1 MTERDLSVFFIPPRL
16 FWVDAI
22 KNGEFPLWNPYY
34 YSGHPLLA
42 TLQPAVFYPL
52 NILLLFFPFDLAFN
66 WIIILHFFLAGLF
79 LLLLMR
85 ELGASTTGSFIGA
98 LIFML
103 GGYMISV
110 HNLLS
115 TLLSVTWVPLTIFF
129 YLRAIKKSSFSA
141 VGEGLVPSRWETT
154 RVSPTLTYEK
164 LNNFVGGRK
173 GGYAL
178 LVGITLAI
186 MFTGGGIEVVY
197 GTLGLLLFLALLP
210 ETFLGFSP
218 ENTAL
223 SCPNVSIGHPSS
235 NTGFPPPPAPLIEG
249 DKGGGR
255 NDKAVREGRLSPNDF
270 IGDVPSRGET
280 TRVSPTSESEDSSKN
295 CAYLTKRMAYLLI
308 SVIIF
313 LFLSAVQLLPFLEL
327 SHYSV
332 RASGLSYI
340 EATTWSMDLKDL
352 IQFFIPDPYGYG
364 VSEAKYWSNQ
374 SWLKTIYIGTI
385 PFILSVFF
393 FVERRRKTLPFIFI
407 LLFSFILAFGK
418 NSAIYEYL
426 YYYLPSFNKIRYP
439 VKFLFLVFILFSIS
453 AGLGWDSLK
462 QNLEYGKKRGKR
474 IIIGLLCLATLSAIA
489 FGFLSYFDAEV
500 KNFLIERGVKYP
512 EYNEVYI
519 NVFNTKRLLVIFILS
534 TLMLYG
540 GMRSIKMQRIM
551 PYLMVSIL
559 TIDLFFAHFGYYFTT
574 KTEEYHKNSESMSFV
589 LKDKDELFRVFT
601 TPKTKKG
608 EVVISATENNEIKE
622 KEVSSVNDSKNVNV
636 GIDKEIIHG
645 YNLERRIFDMDGVEV
660 MRLSDYEKVSTLLT
674 AAPGPGATNLL
685 ALLNVKYVLSTPK
698 IESKEFRLVK
708 IIRPVPGKTKK
719 KLEEENFLKIYQNL
733 NYLPRAFLVE
743 SYRILKE
750 EEDFSRV
757 VQDIQDKTFHP
768 AKEVLLYEEP
778 WDKNSSELRVRSS
791 ELVKTKDKTV
801 KKQEKR
807 QNEVSIIDYRNNSI
821 KLNVNTDRPKILVLS
836 ETYYPGWKAYV
847 DGQEKKILKAN
858 FAFRAIPLSAGQHE
872 VEFVYD
878 PWTFKIGLYITLA
891 TIISLMSFGIFA
903 LFYKK
908 LNPHEPLAHKGG

>member
-1 MTERDLSVFFIPPRL
+1 MF
-16 FWVDAI
+16 
-22 KNGEFPLWNPYY
+22 
-34 YSGHPLLA
+34 
-42 TLQPAVFYPL
+42 
-52 NILLLFFPFDLAFN
+52 
-66 WIIILHFFLAGLF
+66 
-79 LLLLMR
+79 LLMR
-85 ELGASTTGSFIGA
+85 ELDASTIGSFIGA

-115 TLLSVTWVPLTIFF
+115 TLLSVAWVPLIIFLF
-129 YLRAIKKSSFSA
+129 LRVLKKDS
-141 VGEGLVPSRWETT
+141 
-154 RVSPTLTYEK
+154 LTYVV
-164 LNNFVGGRK
+164 FT
-173 GGYAL
+173 
-178 LVGITLAI
+178 GIVLSI

-210 ETFLGFSP
+210 EAFLSLYSENPPHPDPLPQGEREPKVISP
-218 ENTAL
+218 PL
-223 SCPNVSIGHPSS
+223 
-235 NTGFPPPPAPLIEG
+235 TGGDEG
-249 DKGGGR
+249 EGGR
-255 NDKAVREGRLSPNDF
+255 F
-270 IGDVPSRGET
+270 
-280 TRVSPTSESEDSSKN
+280 SESEDSSKN

-327 SHYSV
+327 SYYSV

-364 VSEAKYWSNQ
+364 TSEEKYWSNQ

-385 PFILSVFF
+385 PFILSAFL
-393 FVERRRKTLPFIFI
+393 FVEKGRKTLPFLLL

-453 AGLGWDSLK
+453 AGLGWDSLR
-462 QNLEYGKKRGKR
+462 QNLEQGRKSGKW
-474 IIIGLLCLATLSAIA
+474 IIFCLLFLATLAAVI
-489 FGFLSYFDAEV
+489 FGGLSYFDKEV
-500 KNFLIERGVKYP
+500 KDFLIEKGVKYP
-512 EYNEVYI
+512 DYNDVNI

-534 TLMLYG
+534 VLILYG
-540 GMRSIKMQRIM
+540 GLRSIKIQRIL
-551 PYLMVSIL
+551 PYLLVSIL
-559 TIDLFFAHFGYYFTT
+559 TIDLFFAHYGYYFAS
-574 KTEEYHKNSESMSFV
+574 KVEEYHKNSESMSFV
-589 LKDKDELFRVFT
+589 LKGKGELFRVFT

-608 EVVISATENNEIKE
+608 EVVISATENNEIKGN
-622 KEVSSVNDSKNVNV
+622 EVLFTNVSKNINA

-708 IIRPVPGKTKK
+708 IIRPVSGKTKK
-719 KLEEENFLKIYQNL
+719 KLEEEKFLKIYQNL

-743 SYRILKE
+743 SYRVLKK

-778 WDKNSSELRVRSS
+778 WGNDSSELRVRSS
-791 ELVKTKDKTV
+791 ELVKEKNKTV
-801 KKQEKR
+801 KEQKKQD
-807 QNEVSIIDYRNNSI
+807 NEAAIVDYRNNSI
-821 KLNVNTDRPKILVLS
+821 KLSVNAERPKILVLS
-836 ETYYPGWKAYV
+836 ETYYPGWKAFV

-858 FAFRAIPLSAGQHE
+858 FAFRAVPLLAGKHM
-872 VEFVYD
+872 VEFIYD

-891 TIISLMSFGIFA
+891 TIISLLSFGIFVF
-903 LFYKK
+903 FYKK
-908 LNPHEPLAHKGG
+908 LNPHEPLTRKGL

>member
-462 QNLEYGKKRGKR
+462 QNLEYGEKRGKR

-489 FGFLSYFDAEV
+489 FGLLSYFAQEV
-500 KNFLIERGVKYP
+500 KDYLIANGIKYP
-512 EYNEVYI
+512 EYNDVYI

-534 TLMLYG
+534 VLILYG
-540 GMRSIKMQRIM
+540 SLRSIKIQRIL
-551 PYLMVSIL
+551 PYLLVSIL
-559 TIDLFFAHFGYYFTT
+559 TIDLCFAHFGYYYST
-574 KTEEYHKNSESMSFV
+574 KVEDYHKNSESMDFV
-589 LKDKDELFRVFT
+589 MKDKDKFFRIFT

-608 EVVISATENNEIKE
+608 IVQTTSE
-622 KEVSSVNDSKNVNV
+622 KNQDKTPEEYK
-636 GIDKEIIHG
+636 GIANFDKEIIHG
-645 YNLERRIFDMDGVEV
+645 YNLERRIFDMEGVEV
-660 MRLSDYEKVSTLLT
+660 MRLSDYEKVFAFL
-674 AAPGPGATNLL
+674 AATSGPDATNLL
-685 ALLNVKYVLSTPK
+685 ALLNVKYVLSIPEIK
-698 IESKEFRLVK
+698 SKEFKLVK
-708 IIRPVPGKTKK
+708 VIQAESDKDWKK
-719 KLEEENFLKIYQNL
+719 YGSDKFLKIYQNL

-743 SYRILKE
+743 SYRVLKK

-778 WDKNSSELRVRSS
+778 WGNDSSELRVRSS
-791 ELVKTKDKTV
+791 ELVKEKNKTV
-801 KKQEKR
+801 KEQKKQD
-807 QNEVSIIDYRNNSI
+807 NEAAIVDYRNNSI
-821 KLNVNTDRPKILVLS
+821 KLSVNAERPKILVLS
-836 ETYYPGWKAYV
+836 ETYYPGWKAFV

-858 FAFRAIPLSAGQHE
+858 FAFRAVPLLAGKHM
-872 VEFVYD
+872 VEFIYD

-891 TIISLMSFGIFA
+891 TIISLLSFGIFVF
-903 LFYKK
+903 FYKK
-908 LNPHEPLAHKGG
+908 LNPHEPLTRKGL

>member
-154 RVSPTLTYEK
+154 RVSPTLTSEK
-164 LNNFVGGRK
+164 LNNFVEGRK

-210 ETFLGFSP
+210 DTLLRLYSEDP
-218 ENTAL
+218 PL
-223 SCPNVSIGHPSS
+223 SCPNVSIGHPSFYHRLNLS
-235 NTGFPPPPAPLIEG
+235 EAGFPPKTCG
-249 DKGGGR
+249 
-255 NDKAVREGRLSPNDF
+255 NDKAVGEREPKVISPPLTG
-270 IGDVPSRGET
+270 GDEGEGC
-280 TRVSPTSESEDSSKN
+280 RFSASEARPKN
-295 CAYLTKRMAYLLI
+295 CASIKKRVTYLFL
-308 SVIIF
+308 SVTIF
-313 LFLSAVQLLPFLEL
+313 LLLSAVQLFPFLEL
-327 SHYSV
+327 SYHSI
-332 RASGLSYI
+332 RASGLSYT

-743 SYRILKE
+743 GYRILKE
-750 EEDFSRV
+750 QQDFSRV
-757 VQDIQDKTFHP
+757 VQDIRDKTFHP

-778 WDKNSSELRVRSS
+778 WGGDSSELRVRSS
-791 ELVKTKDKTV
+791 ELVKTKTIKEQ
-801 KKQEKR
+801 KKRED
-807 QNEVSIIDYRNNSI
+807 EVSIVDYRNNSVR
-821 KLNVNTDRPKILVLS
+821 LSVNTDRPKILVLS

-858 FAFRAIPLSAGQHE
+858 FAFRAVPLSAGQHE
-872 VEFVYD
+872 VEFIYD